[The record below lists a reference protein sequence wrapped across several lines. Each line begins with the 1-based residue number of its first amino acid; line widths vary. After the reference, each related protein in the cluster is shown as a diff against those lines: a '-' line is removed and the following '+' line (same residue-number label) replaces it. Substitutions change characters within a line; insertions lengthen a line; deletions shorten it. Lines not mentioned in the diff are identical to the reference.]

1 MVLDSFDARVTAV
14 VTAMNQLNRHKH
26 TDFTA
31 LSSSKSFDCLNITI
45 GSKRFEGGK
54 QQFQFSPVWFD
65 TDTHELPIDW
75 ITDYGDL
82 KNEQKITAR
91 FAAFLYGIWKDQA
104 AFRTKLLNVLQKRL
118 HW

>member
-1 MVLDSFDARVTAV
+1 MVLASFDARLEAV
-14 VTAMNQLNRHKH
+14 VKAMNLLNRHKH

-31 LSSSKSFDCLNITI
+31 LSSGKSFNCLNITI
-45 GSKRFEGGK
+45 GSKRFENGE
-54 QQFQFSPVWFD
+54 QQFQFSPIWFD

-91 FAAFLYGIWKDQA
+91 FAAFLYGYWKDEV
-104 AFRTKLLNVLQKRL
+104 AFRTKLVTLLQKNH

>member
-31 LSSSKSFDCLNITI
+31 LSSGKSSGCLDITI
-45 GSKRFEGGK
+45 GSKRFYGGK
-54 QQFQFSPVWFD
+54 EQFSFSPSWFD

-82 KNEQKITAR
+82 KNEQKIIAR
-91 FAAFLYGIWKDQA
+91 FAAFLYGTWKDQA
-104 AFRTKLLNVLQKRL
+104 AFRTKLLTALQKKL
-118 HW
+118 GW